1 MITLLTSPNDYTTV
15 NNPVV
20 WTWESDNTTQPNFSY
35 LVSLYVNGSLH
46 SNHEVFVPR
55 FDAQEALEC
64 IVKSELNYSGAVVD
78 VFTDSIVKF
87 RIDISERYGN
97 PPTIQGGSTVVT
109 AQKVGINGALREK
122 QWRDFLPEMYVLQN
136 DSLAVQRK
144 FLSTQ
149 VGKRY
154 VGINESAHLALNVRL
169 TSNPLIFVSVWLY
182 DATNTLV
189 NSAVMGL
196 TQFESI
202 IINCSPRVIIANS
215 PITLQDFEDSAYYEV
230 RATLFNVSFPFVLTA
245 VGRTEDERFYIDRD
259 CTFYPWIRLHWLNK
273 LGGYDAYSFK
283 LDSVHETDIQI
294 LTSAKDRVHLHHVK
308 SAIDKLILNTDWID
322 EATQNWLV
330 RELLESPQVYLE
342 QGRLDAGS
350 GCECLRVVTVNQEG
364 FTEYWRLDQFTL
376 TCDDS
381 GTVNVWSAE
390 TSPECCCFNVSW
402 TVGEEKVGVQLNQ
415 VGQNQYSAEDE
426 PYQMYISGG
435 KWVITEQGIEFA
447 EVDIDG
453 DCPPLE
459 GWNTL
464 VDNFEIE
471 ACGGGCEEIEITTDG
486 ENGIITGTLTRIS
499 SDMVNGGVMFE
510 GTIFGRVYQLEYYP
524 PSGGGPTWD
533 LIIDGDLAG
542 TIDSSDFCPEFD
554 NWTIILT
561 NVYSSIVTVAIGSP
575 SGSPSGNTCTSEPI
589 GTLEADCD
597 CPIGIFEVGEN
608 SPYTYFAIEP
618 CIPESLNIEYEPI
631 KVTNTS
637 YKLRTRRRDG
647 LMQEQVTCE
656 RSYRYRSQLL

>member
-1 MITLLTSPNDYTTV
+1 MITLLTSPKDYTTV

-35 LVSLYVNGSLH
+35 WVSLYVNGSLH
-46 SNHEVFVPR
+46 SNHEVFVAR

-64 IVKSELNYSGAVVD
+64 IVKSELNYSGSVVD

-87 RIDISERYGN
+87 RIVISERYGT
-97 PPTIQGGSTVVT
+97 PPIIQGASTVVT
-109 AQKVGINGALREK
+109 DEKVAINGALREK

-136 DSLAVQRK
+136 DTLSVQRK

-169 TSNPLIFVSVWLY
+169 ITNPVIFVSVWLY

-215 PITLQDFEDSAYYEV
+215 PITLQDFEDSAYYDV
-230 RATLFNVSFPFVLTA
+230 RATLYSVFFPFVLNA

-283 LDSVHETDIQI
+283 LDSVHETDIEI

-322 EATQNWLV
+322 EQTQNWLV

-342 QGRLDAGS
+342 QGRIDLGS
-350 GCECLRVVTVNQEG
+350 GCDCLRVVTVNQDG
-364 FTEYWRLDQFTL
+364 FTEYWRLDQFNI

-381 GTVNVWSAE
+381 GEVSVWSAE
-390 TSPECCCFNVSW
+390 TNAKCCCYQLTWSGG
-402 TVGEEKVGVQLNQ
+402 TVTLNL
-415 VGQNQYSAEDE
+415 VGQYQYAGEVESGEFEGA
-426 PYQMYISGG
+426 QISMFQTGG
-435 KWVITEQGIEFA
+435 VWVITADEGEGALPIA
-447 EVDIDG
+447 DVRVVG
-453 DCPPLE
+453 DCPPTE
-459 GWNTL
+459 GWESSLEDFELSECSSEEGCDCIKITYQL
-464 VDNFEIE
+464 VGGEPVTVEVEKEPTQIE
-471 ACGGGCEEIEITTDG
+471 GK
-486 ENGIITGTLTRIS
+486 NYYTLTIGGIDYLIRYS
-499 SDMVNGGVMFE
+499 SDNVWILRGDFGNYFLLDSTSDCPFGVWEVDPTFE
-510 GTIFGRVYQLEYYP
+510 GEQIFESFEVEPCG
-524 PSGGGPTWD
+524 
-533 LIIDGDLAG
+533 
-542 TIDSSDFCPEFD
+542 SSC
-554 NWTIILT
+554 
-561 NVYSSIVTVAIGSP
+561 A
-575 SGSPSGNTCTSEPI
+575 SEPI
-589 GTLEADCD
+589 GTLQADCE
-597 CPIGIFEVGEN
+597 CPIGVFETGEG

-618 CIPESLNIEYEPI
+618 CVPETLNIEYEPI

-637 YKLRTRRRDG
+637 YRLRTRRRDG
-647 LMQEQVTCE
+647 LMKEQVTCE

>member
-35 LVSLYVNGSLH
+35 WVSLYVNGSLH

-87 RIDISERYGN
+87 RIDISERYGT

-122 QWRDFLPEMYVLQN
+122 QWREFLPEMYVLQN
-136 DSLAVQRK
+136 DGLAVQRK

-169 TSNPLIFVSVWLY
+169 TTNPLIFVSVWLY

-215 PITLQDFEDSAYYEV
+215 SITLQDFEDSAYYEV
-230 RATLFNVSFPFVLTA
+230 RATLFNISFPFVLTA

-350 GCECLRVVTVNQEG
+350 GCDCLRVVTVNQEG
-364 FTEYWRLDQFTL
+364 FTEYWRLGEFNI

-381 GTVNVWSAE
+381 GEVSVWSSE
-390 TSPECCCFNVSW
+390 TLAECCCYQLTWSGG
-402 TVGEEKVGVQLNQ
+402 TVTLNL
-415 VGQNQYSAEDE
+415 VGQNQYAGEVE
-426 PYQMYISGG
+426 SGEFDG
-435 KWVITEQGIEFA
+435 AQIAMFQTGGVWVITADEGEGALPIA
-447 EVDIDG
+447 NAPIDG
-453 DCPPLE
+453 DCPPIDGWESSLE
-459 GWNTL
+459 DFTL
-464 VDNFEIE
+464 LPCGCDCLTFTYASESLEIS
-471 ACGGGCEEIEITTDG
+471 GTVTLNVIGITNGRKEYEGYDLVNNHDFRVVFDGTNWQFYINLGAG
-486 ENGIITGTLTRIS
+486 ENLYAILENDDPCPVGDWKGF
-499 SDMVNGGVMFE
+499 DDFE
-510 GTIFGRVYQLEYYP
+510 VATVENCSEP
-524 PSGGGPTWD
+524 P
-533 LIIDGDLAG
+533 
-542 TIDSSDFCPEFD
+542 
-554 NWTIILT
+554 
-561 NVYSSIVTVAIGSP
+561 
-575 SGSPSGNTCTSEPI
+575 CTSEPI

-597 CPIGIFEVGEN
+597 CPIGVFSVGEN

>member
-35 LVSLYVNGSLH
+35 WVSLYVNGSLH

-64 IVKSELNYSGAVVD
+64 IVKSELNYSGSVVD

-97 PPTIQGGSTVVT
+97 PATIQGGSTVVT
-109 AQKVGINGALREK
+109 AQKVGINGALRDRY
-122 QWRDFLPEMYVLQN
+122 WRDFLPEMYVLQN
-136 DSLAVQRK
+136 DSLSVQRK
-144 FLSTQ
+144 FLTTQ

-169 TSNPLIFVSVWLY
+169 TTNPLIFVTVWLY

-215 PITLQDFEDSAYYEV
+215 SITLQDFEDSAYYDV
-230 RATLFNVSFPFVLTA
+230 RATLYNISFPFVLTA

-283 LDSVHETDIQI
+283 LDSVNETDIQI

-308 SAIDKLILNTDWID
+308 SAVDKLILNTDWIN
-322 EATQNWLV
+322 EQTQNWLV

-342 QGRLDAGS
+342 QGRLNEGS
-350 GCECLRVVTVNQEG
+350 GCDCLRVVTVNQEG
-364 FTEYWRLDQFTL
+364 FTEYWKFDAFNF

-381 GTVNVWSAE
+381 GEVSVWSAE
-390 TSPECCCFNVSW
+390 TNDECCCYQLTWSGG
-402 TVGEEKVGVQLNQ
+402 TVTLNL
-415 VGQNQYSAEDE
+415 VGQYQYAGEVE
-426 PYQMYISGG
+426 GTQIAMFQTGG
-435 KWVITEQGIEFA
+435 IWVITADEGEGALLIA
-447 EVDIDG
+447 NVNIDG
-453 DCPPLE
+453 DCPPTEGWESSLE
-459 GWNTL
+459 G
-464 VDNFEIE
+464 FELSECVEI
-471 ACGGGCEEIEITTDG
+471 ACDEIEITTDG
-486 ENGIITGTLTRIS
+486 ENGVITGTLTRIS
-499 SDMVNGGVMFE
+499 SDMSTGGTMFE

-524 PSGGGPTWD
+524 PSSGGPTWD
-533 LIIDGDLAG
+533 LIIDGDTAG
-542 TIDSSDFCPEFD
+542 TISSSNFCPEFD
-554 NWTIILT
+554 DWTIILT
-561 NVYSSIVTVAIGSP
+561 DVYSSIVTVASGSP
-575 SGSPSGNTCTSEPI
+575 SGSVCPPEPI

-597 CPIGIFEVGEN
+597 CPIGVFETAEG
-608 SPYTYFAIEP
+608 SPYVYFAVEP
-618 CIPESLNIEYEPI
+618 CIPETLNIEYEPI
-631 KVTNTS
+631 KVTNTT